1 MAKNS
6 PETESSI
13 IYFRQIGRLHAETV
27 DMMRISIKDLDG
39 THDGAIYNQLMK
51 YFLHNNATKALAFLR
66 EKVSVDGFPPEH
78 PFTLAS
84 GMIQNYLGALPL
96 SQDQI
101 ISVAYSVCGLNE
113 INALL
118 NDVVPEVCISNLKI
132 LNHGRLQIERL
143 EMLLVIIAKS
153 MA

>member
-51 YFLHNNATKALAFLR
+51 HFLHNNATKALAFLR
-66 EKVSVDGFPPEH
+66 EKVSIDGFPPEH

-101 ISVAYSVCGLNE
+101 IVDSPIMRSIQILYRDPHHIDSFGMKPTNLSE
-113 INALL
+113 IYY
-118 NDVVPEVCISNLKI
+118 
-132 LNHGRLQIERL
+132 R
-143 EMLLVIIAKS
+143 
-153 MA
+153 